1 MLVAMTNARPRPEPA
16 NAARPRPAEERA
28 RLADE
33 GRTTRRIA
41 LGALVLALVG
51 VGIAATRFLFPG
63 VSSCQQAS
71 WDVRPADGDLPAGF
85 TLSVAQYDINR
96 QQVTFLGPVP
106 ADETAAQGVVYVTV
120 TCFDEGAADAVTR
133 SEQAARDASQ
143 AVTERDDLGDGGFA
157 ATDENG
163 SNFIQLRHDD
173 VVVYLAASADV
184 AGSEVDQLA
193 SAYDKAL
200 GGDGGAVALGTT
212 DPGVS
217 ASEDPV
223 ASDLPSE
230 ELPSE
235 AAVAPELEALLPTEV
250 DGTPLTVDSM
260 VGTDMLSTDQTSR
273 AIIAALRADGKTPAD
288 LTFAQAG
295 DDNQVLDLSMF
306 AVAVDGLSEAKTKAI
321 VLHSFLPAS
330 GAGVT
335 QSEVELAGRTLTKID
350 YGDDGANDY
359 VLADDGAIIVFTT
372 ADDELAA
379 ATVAA
384 LP

>member
-1 MLVAMTNARPRPEPA
+1 MSYWA
-16 NAARPRPAEERA
+16 
-28 RLADE
+28 
-33 GRTTRRIA
+33 
-41 LGALVLALVG
+41 
-51 VGIAATRFLFPG
+51 
-63 VSSCQQAS
+63 
-71 WDVRPADGDLPAGF
+71 
-85 TLSVAQYDINR
+85 TLSVKPAGR
-96 QQVTFLGPVP
+96 SPS

-120 TCFDEGAADAVTR
+120 TCFDEGAADAVGR

-143 AVTERDDLGDGGFA
+143 TVTERDDLGDGGFA

-184 AGSEVDQLA
+184 AGSDVDQLA

-200 GGDGGAVALGTT
+200 GGDGGAVAIGTT

-217 ASEDPV
+217 ASEEPL

-230 ELPSE
+230 EVPSE
-235 AAVAPELEALLPTEV
+235 AAVAPELEALLPTTV
-250 DGTPLTVDSM
+250 NGTPLTVDS
-260 VGTDMLSTDQTSR
+260 VLGTDLFGEDQSSR
-273 AIIAALRADGKTPAD
+273 AITAALRAEGKTPAD
-288 LTFAQAG
+288 LTFAQAY
-295 DDNQVLDLSMF
+295 DENQALDLSMF
-306 AVAVDGLSEAKTKAI
+306 ALAVDGLTEAKTKAL
-321 VLHSFLPAS
+321 VLDSWLSAT

-335 QSEVELAGRTLTKID
+335 QSEVELGGRTLTKID

-359 VLADDGAIIVFTT
+359 VLAGDGAVIVFTT
-372 ADDELAA
+372 ADEELAA